1 MEWIIN
7 SDLWFASIFVWD
19 NTYTP
24 HQCVMFRRNIGNSC
38 YIKAYFSVEDKIY
51 MELFDISYDIDTLE
65 DELLFHI
72 TRTLRDILNHNIDKW
87 LNNSDHKKIEDLES
101 TANDDNIL
109 SKIFFDANTMLFYKG
124 VAPDFGFYS
133 LSPNFHG
140 LRTLFQEGRTPDINE
155 EFDRLNH
162 KYKTNTNK

>member
-1 MEWIIN
+1 M
-7 SDLWFASIFVWD
+7 D
-19 NTYTP
+19 T
-24 HQCVMFRRNIGNSC
+24 
-38 YIKAYFSVEDKIY
+38 
-51 MELFDISYDIDTLE
+51 FDMSYDIDTQE

-87 LNNSDHKKIEDLES
+87 LKNRNHNKIEDLES

-109 SKIFFDANTMLFYKG
+109 SKIFFDAHSMLFYKG

-133 LSPNFHG
+133 LSPNFHR
-140 LRTLFQEGRTPDINE
+140 LRTLFEKGRTPDINE

-162 KYKTNTNK
+162 KYKKQYK